1 MARLIYGNTVLK
13 TDKIHKILYLENE
26 PEAMFI
32 WEHKT
37 LKWFGG

>member
-32 WEHKT
+32 WEHQK